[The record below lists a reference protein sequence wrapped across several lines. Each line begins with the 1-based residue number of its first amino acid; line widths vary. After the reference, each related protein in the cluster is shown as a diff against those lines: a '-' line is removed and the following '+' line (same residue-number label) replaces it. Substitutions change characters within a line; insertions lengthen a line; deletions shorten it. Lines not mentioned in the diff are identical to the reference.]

1 MSNLTDAALDSMQN
15 SEAAA
20 TYITDSLFSSIFEI
34 DGTADVMISENVKK
48 GCPHIWPDS
57 NYRIVTTRLLDWWIH
72 NMPYIYLAMLEDR
85 DF

>member
-48 GCPHIWPDS
+48 A
-57 NYRIVTTRLLDWWIH
+57 V
-72 NMPYIYLAMLEDR
+72 YISGQIQIIEL
-85 DF
+85 

>member
-20 TYITDSLFSSIFEI
+20 TYITESLFSSIFEI

-48 GCPHIWPDS
+48 GCPHIWTDS
-57 NYRIVTTRLLDWWIH
+57 NYRIVTTRLLDW
-72 NMPYIYLAMLEDR
+72 
-85 DF
+85 

>member
-34 DGTADVMISENVKK
+34 DGTADVMISENVK
-48 GCPHIWPDS
+48 
-57 NYRIVTTRLLDWWIH
+57 RLST
-72 NMPYIYLAMLEDR
+72 YLARFKLSNCNNSFIRLVDS
-85 DF
+85 

>member
-20 TYITDSLFSSIFEI
+20 IYITESLFSSIFEI

-48 GCPHIWPDS
+48 AVHIS
-57 NYRIVTTRLLDWWIH
+57 GQIQIIEL
-72 NMPYIYLAMLEDR
+72 
-85 DF
+85 

>member
-20 TYITDSLFSSIFEI
+20 TYITESLFSSIFEI

-48 GCPHIWPDS
+48 RLSTYLDRFKLSNCNNSFIRLVDS
-57 NYRIVTTRLLDWWIH
+57 
-72 NMPYIYLAMLEDR
+72 
-85 DF
+85 